1 MQIEFD
7 QNLNLN
13 SLLDYTVVLAWRV
26 DECSLVGSSAG
37 LLTVPY
43 SLRLPN
49 IP

>member
-13 SLLDYTVVLAWRV
+13 SLLDYTVVLGWRV
-26 DECSLVGSSAG
+26 ECSLVGSSAG